1 MSTKDMHPVFHEVTQ
16 AVELYVNMHI
26 E

>member
-1 MSTKDMHPVFHEVTQ
+1 MHPVFHEVTQ